1 MAAPG
6 DLEQYQQW
14 LNKRLHELA
23 PVFAKAA
30 VGDFSGRVTVTEPA
44 DELTEFFVGIQ
55 TMLDTV
61 REKVAEFETSVREL
75 KTAND
80 IIANEKVR
88 VEAILNSLG
97 EGVLTVDNNWHT
109 TYVNEPAV
117 TLLGERARILSQD
130 ATQIVGLEDVDGRR
144 IAIEHHPIR
153 TAIIRKRRVAFGMT
167 MGPAYFVKS
176 IGLHHR
182 RVGMTITPTTRD
194 GKVTGAAVVIRDIT
208 DESNMDRAKS
218 EIISIASHQLRTPL
232 TAIRWYIKTL
242 IDDKKL
248 TAEQRT
254 KYLQQVY
261 DSNNHMVRLVDA
273 LLNVSRIDLGTL
285 NLTPEAVDIKAVL
298 RNVLKDLDVEIR
310 AKSLTVT
317 TSANKHLLPALI
329 DPNAMHIIL
338 QNLVSNAIKYSPK
351 GKEISISMQQQVS
364 DAVIEIRD
372 QGVGIPDVDQ
382 RKIFTKLFRASNA
395 TTVSTDGSGLGLYIT
410 KAMVE
415 RARGKISFESTEKH
429 GTVFYV
435 IIPSKVEVNK
445 PN

>member
-1 MAAPG
+1 MASS
-6 DLEQYQQW
+6 DLERYQQW
-14 LNKRLHELA
+14 LHKRLQELA

-30 VGDFSGRVTVTEPA
+30 VGDFSGKVTISEPE
-44 DELTEFFVGIQ
+44 DELTEFFVGVQI
-55 TMLDTV
+55 MLDTV
-61 REKVAEFETSVREL
+61 RQKVGEFEKSVHDL
-75 KTAND
+75 QAAND
-80 IIANEKVR
+80 VIANEKVR

-97 EGVLTVDNNWHT
+97 EGVLTVDNNGNT

-117 TLLGERARILSQD
+117 SLLGEKARILSQD
-130 ATQIVGLEDVDGRR
+130 ATQVVALEDADGRR
-144 IAIEHHPIR
+144 ITPEHHPIH
-153 TAIIRKRRVAFGMT
+153 AALARKRRVAFGMT
-167 MGPAYFVKS
+167 MGTAYFVRS
-176 IGLHHR
+176 IGLHRR
-182 RVGMTITPTTRD
+182 RVGMTITPTARA

-208 DESNMDRAKS
+208 DENNMDRAKS

-232 TAIRWYIKTL
+232 TAIRWYVKTL

-248 TAEQRT
+248 TDEQRA
-254 KYLQQVY
+254 KYLKQVY
-261 DSNNHMVRLVDA
+261 DSNNHMERLVDS

-285 NLTPEAVDIKAVL
+285 NLTPEAVDINAVL
-298 RNVLKDLDVEIR
+298 RNVLKDLDVEIQ
-310 AKSLTVT
+310 AKGLKVVV
-317 TSANKHLLPALI
+317 SANKHLLPALI

-338 QNLVSNAIKYSPK
+338 QNLVSNAVKYSPK
-351 GKEISISMQQQVS
+351 GKEVTISLQQQATE
-364 DAVIEIRD
+364 AVIEIRD

-382 RKIFTKLFRASNA
+382 RKIFSKLFRASNA
-395 TTVSTDGSGLGLYIT
+395 TKVSTDGSGLGLYIT